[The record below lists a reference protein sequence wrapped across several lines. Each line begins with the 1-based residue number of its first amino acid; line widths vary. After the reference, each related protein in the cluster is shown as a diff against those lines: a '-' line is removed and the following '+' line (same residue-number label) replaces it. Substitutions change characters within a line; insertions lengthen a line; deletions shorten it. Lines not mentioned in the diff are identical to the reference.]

1 MPTLSRRR
9 PHLLDWAAA
18 VGLSGPLIVLLYTAE
33 LRDPAASW
41 VLLGSIVASTASWIV
56 WRRLPRFQ
64 RIAAIAFALSAVG
77 CLISADGPLAF
88 GSAWVACLVLARTF
102 GGAAALAYTAAL
114 CATTA
119 GLHIVSGSS
128 DERIVVETVA
138 TAVLAGFGT
147 VFALVLRD
155 AERVNRERER
165 LSAEQAA
172 TLASLARAND
182 DLRRSLGS
190 EHDLV
195 LAQERERTAR
205 ELHDG
210 LGHRL
215 TAVGLSL
222 EFAERMHTR
231 DPERAWSE
239 ISRARATVREALDS
253 MRKVVRAMHPVEL
266 STIGGT
272 DAFSAIAEA
281 FRSSGLDIRV
291 TVDGERQL
299 SHEQSLLLVRF
310 AQEGLTNVVR
320 HADATRVDLRVT
332 VHENGVDASIEDT
345 GARPATET
353 GVGFGLRSLRARAE
367 TLRGSLHATP
377 TPHGFLL
384 RMSLPADEREPVP
397 A

>member
-33 LRDPAASW
+33 ARDAAASW
-41 VLLGSIVASTASWIV
+41 VLLGAVVASAASWIV
-56 WRRLPRFQ
+56 WRRVPRLEKV
-64 RIAAIAFALSAVG
+64 AAIAFALSAVG
-77 CLISADGPLAF
+77 CLVSADGPLAF

-102 GGAAALAYTAAL
+102 GGAAALAFTAAL

-165 LSAEQAA
+165 LSAEQGV
-172 TLASLARAND
+172 TLASLAEANEE
-182 DLRRSLGS
+182 LRRRLGS

-195 LAQERERTAR
+195 LAEERERIAR
-205 ELHDG
+205 DLHDG

-222 EFAERMHTR
+222 EFAERMRDR

-239 ISRARATVREALDS
+239 LSRARTTVSEALDS

-272 DAFSAIAEA
+272 DVFTAIAEA

-291 TVDGERQL
+291 TIDGDREL
-299 SHEQSLLLVRF
+299 SHEHSLLLVRF

-320 HADATRVDLRVT
+320 HADASRVDLRV
-332 VHENGVDASIEDT
+332 HAHAGGVEASIEDLGT
-345 GARPATET
+345 RPAALAE
-353 GVGFGLRSLRARAE
+353 VGFGLRSLRARAE
-367 TLRGSLHATP
+367 TLRGSLEAHP
-377 TPHGFLL
+377 TAQGFMV
-384 RMSLPADEREPVP
+384 RMSLPGDAVRVS